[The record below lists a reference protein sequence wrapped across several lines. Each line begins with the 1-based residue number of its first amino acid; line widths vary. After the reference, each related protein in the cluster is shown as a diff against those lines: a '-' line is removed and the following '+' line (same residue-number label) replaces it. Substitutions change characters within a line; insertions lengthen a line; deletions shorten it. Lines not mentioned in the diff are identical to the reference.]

1 MDKRKI
7 FVMKDENRLSGLK
20 KHSKELNR
28 IVVES
33 LKEALIDLMGK
44 FPFDKISITALCKR
58 AGVSR
63 MAFYGNFSSKEDVI
77 DSIVIDLCKE
87 LVKVSGTPV
96 RNNTTLKWY
105 EIFFAFIKEKSSVLK
120 PIFKAGFENRY
131 LMHLNGMVLSDENAP
146 TKKKYQR
153 LIWTGGIEKAVSY
166 WLETGMKESIFDI
179 AKYCDENLSP
189 WNY

>member
-1 MDKRKI
+1 
-7 FVMKDENRLSGLK
+7 MKDENRFSGLK
-20 KHSKELNR
+20 KHSEELNR
-28 IVVES
+28 VVVES

-96 RNNTTLKWY
+96 RKNTTLKWY
-105 EIFFAFIKEKSSVLK
+105 EDFFSFIKEKASILK

-146 TKKKYQR
+146 TNKKYQR

-166 WLETGMKESIFDI
+166 WLETGMKESVLDV
-179 AKYCDENLSP
+179 AKYCNENLSP